1 MTEVS
6 CARWY
11 EEPLVPTTRRRRRW
25 RSLADILTY
34 PVYMAGLDMHA
45 ERASG
50 SGYAGEEVGCEAA
63 RQCNVA
69 ASGIDGDSRAA
80 GVLEAGYW

>member
-1 MTEVS
+1 MEVS

-11 EEPLVPTTRRRRRW
+11 EEPLLPMTRRRRRW
-25 RSLADILTY
+25 RSLVDILTY

-50 SGYAGEEVGCEAA
+50 SGYAGEEVRCEVA
-63 RQCNVA
+63 QQYNVAA

-80 GVLEAGYW
+80 GVLEVGYW